1 MKHGLVE
8 RKTRET
14 EVSVEVTIDGKGI
27 ADIST
32 GIGFFDHMLTAL
44 SVHSGISM
52 NIKCHIVITP
62 LLCFV
67 YLIYAYMPRM
77 I

>member
-27 ADIST
+27 AEYLP
-32 GIGFFDHMLTAL
+32 FQC
-44 SVHSGISM
+44 HSA
-52 NIKCHIVITP
+52 V
-62 LLCFV
+62 
-67 YLIYAYMPRM
+67 
-77 I
+77 

>member
-52 NIKCHIVITP
+52 NIYFF
-62 LLCFV
+62 LF
-67 YLIYAYMPRM
+67 
-77 I
+77 